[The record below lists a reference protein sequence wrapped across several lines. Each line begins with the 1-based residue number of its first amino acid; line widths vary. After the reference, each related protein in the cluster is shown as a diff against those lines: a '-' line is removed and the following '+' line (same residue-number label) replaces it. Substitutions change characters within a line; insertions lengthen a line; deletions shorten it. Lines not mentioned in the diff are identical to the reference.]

1 MKLTKINTNPKTDRV
16 WHLIDAEKIVL
27 GRLATRIATI
37 LLGKHRVDYD
47 PTRDRGDFV
56 VITNILKIKFTGNK
70 LEQKQYYKHSGYP
83 GGLKSKNLKEIWSKD
98 PKQVIIKAV
107 SGMIPKNR
115 LYKARL
121 KRLKIYLD
129 DKHKHQAQQLQEL
142 KIER

>member
-1 MKLTKINTNPKTDRV
+1 MKLTKINTNPKTDRMWYV
-16 WHLIDAEKIVL
+16 IDAEKVVL
-27 GRLATRIATI
+27 GRLATKVAEI

-56 VITNILKIKFTGNK
+56 VITNILKVKFTGNK
-70 LEQKQYYKHSGYP
+70 PEQKKYYKYSGYQ
-83 GGLKSKNLKEIWSKD
+83 GGLKTKSLKELWEQN
-98 PKQVIIKAV
+98 PAQVIFKAV

-115 LYKARL
+115 LYKARI

-129 DKHKHQAQQLQEL
+129 DKHKHQAQKLQEL